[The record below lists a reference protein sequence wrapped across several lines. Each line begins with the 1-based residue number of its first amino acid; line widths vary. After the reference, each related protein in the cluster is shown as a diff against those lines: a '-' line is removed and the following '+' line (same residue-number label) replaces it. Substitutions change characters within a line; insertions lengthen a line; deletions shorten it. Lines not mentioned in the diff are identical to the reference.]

1 MNTETVNKLKAAVA
15 QFNEAFEIIDD
26 CLLQAIAESNNRAH
40 HLEGA
45 IGCISDKATL
55 ARLNYELD
63 VVNEDQSSL
72 ECARDDWFRIAEE
85 YRHRFHVISDRIDE
99 VAEDALSFEDFTA
112 NETRFREIQ
121 LQLRRDNIRPMTHEE
136 RDCLVRKNLR
146 VYAKDVLKLESG
158 ASEGVFRLSDK
169 RVVSIKKSDCGIWG
183 WWERSGL
190 KGNIWQLE
198 AIVKDI
204 PSHEALTNVRLHF
217 RTEWMSA
224 RIGDTPTL
232 EGLTY
237 HWAGE
242 ASKMTAGHENE
253 AVWAQRMQE
262 AADEQARIQFIGN
275 PDDLKPIVIKEF
287 NPNRPANLPAGAF
300 GGIFTDRR
308 VV

>member
-1 MNTETVNKLKAAVA
+1 
-15 QFNEAFEIIDD
+15 
-26 CLLQAIAESNNRAH
+26 
-40 HLEGA
+40 
-45 IGCISDKATL
+45 
-55 ARLNYELD
+55 
-63 VVNEDQSSL
+63 
-72 ECARDDWFRIAEE
+72 
-85 YRHRFHVISDRIDE
+85 
-99 VAEDALSFEDFTA
+99 
-112 NETRFREIQ
+112 
-121 LQLRRDNIRPMTHEE
+121 MTHEE
-136 RDCLVRKNLR
+136 RDCLVRKDLR

-224 RIGDTPTL
+224 RIGDTP
-232 EGLTY
+232 
-237 HWAGE
+237 
-242 ASKMTAGHENE
+242 M
-253 AVWAQRMQE
+253 
-262 AADEQARIQFIGN
+262 ARIQFIGN

-287 NPNRPANLPAGAF
+287 GPNRPANLPAGAF

-308 VV
+308 VL